1 MLEKKH
7 DTNINQTKYFKKNE
21 ERVNNAIR
29 NKIRNTNKTTRGPQN
44 AMVDTQYGKIRGETV
59 RKNTQYRMRNT
70 LRKTYSGNKKLDLN
84 KKTILSNNTR
94 YEQKK
99 T

>member
-1 MLEKKH
+1 M
-7 DTNINQTKYFKKNE
+7 
-21 ERVNNAIR
+21 
-29 NKIRNTNKTTRGPQN
+29 G
-44 AMVDTQYGKIRGETV
+44 DTQYGKIRGETV

-70 LRKTYSGNKKLDLN
+70 LRKTYSGNKKHDLN

-99 T
+99 TKYKEIKKENKQNIMP